1 MVRNQQDWVDHLQLA
16 KFYYNNLEHLTMGAT
31 HFQMVMGKLLI
42 MPMTWVVNGQPL
54 NNTSEEVPMV
64 M

>member
-1 MVRNQQDWVDHLQLA
+1 MG
-16 KFYYNNLEHLTMGAT
+16 KFYYNNLKHLTTGAT

-42 MPMTWVVNGQPL
+42 IPMTWVVNGQPL
-54 NNTSEEVPMV
+54 NDVSEEVPMV